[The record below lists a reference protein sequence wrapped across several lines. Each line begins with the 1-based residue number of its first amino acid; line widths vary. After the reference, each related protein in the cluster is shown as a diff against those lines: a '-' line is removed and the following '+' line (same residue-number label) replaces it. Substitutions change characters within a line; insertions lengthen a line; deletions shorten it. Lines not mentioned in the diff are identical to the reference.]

1 MKILFALIFLFIAFM
16 CFMIYL
22 VGSHGHLMFRPYM
35 IEDWLIWAMAF
46 ISFIAGPLFLI
57 KAFRRK

>member
-1 MKILFALIFLFIAFM
+1 M

-35 IEDWLIWAMAF
+35 TDDWIIWGIAF
-46 ISFIAGPLFLI
+46 ISFAAGLLLLI
-57 KAFRRK
+57 SAVNKKSKNEIV